1 MPFATNGG
9 VSRADKSG
17 DPSWIEIDEV
27 QYAQALA
34 GMSAGKLVS
43 IDGGF
48 ALVDPPAPEGPSAPE
63 DPPAPEPPTVVTR
76 AQGKAALI
84 SAGLWAQVLVYV
96 DAIDDPTQQ
105 ALARVAL
112 DDTTEWRRDSP
123 FLATAAAALGLTDA
137 DLDGLFVAAAGI
149 VL

>member
-1 MPFATNGG
+1 MPYATNGG

-17 DPSWIEIDEV
+17 DPAWIEIDEG

-34 GMSAGKLVS
+34 GMAAGKLVS
-43 IDGGF
+43 IEGGF
-48 ALVDPPAPEGPSAPE
+48 ALVDPPKPEEPPVPE
-63 DPPAPEPPTVVTR
+63 PQPPGPPAVVTR

-84 SAGLWAQVLVYV
+84 QAGLWDAVEAYV
-96 DAIDDPTQQ
+96 DSITDPTEK
-105 ALARVAL
+105 ALALVAL

-123 FLATAAAALGLTDA
+123 FLTDAAAALGLSDE
-137 DLDGLFVAAAGI
+137 DLDGLFVAAAAI

>member
-1 MPFATNGG
+1 MPYATTGG
-9 VSRADKSG
+9 VSRADMSD
-17 DPSWIEIDEV
+17 DPEWIEIDED

-34 GMSAGKLVS
+34 GMQVGKIVS
-43 IDGGF
+43 INGGF
-48 ALVDPPAPEGPSAPE
+48 ALVDPPEPEEPPVPE
-63 DPPAPEPPTVVTR
+63 PEPDGPPTVVTR

-84 SAGLWAQVLVYV
+84 QAGLWADVLAYV
-96 DAIDDPTQQ
+96 DAIADPTEQ

-123 FLATAAAALGLTDA
+123 FLATAAAALGLSDE
-137 DLDGLFVAAAGI
+137 DLDGLFVAAAAI

>member
-1 MPFATNGG
+1 MPYATAGG
-9 VSRADKSG
+9 VSRADMSG
-17 DPSWIEIDEV
+17 DPAWIEIDEN

-34 GMSAGKLVS
+34 GMLAGKVVS

-48 ALVDPPAPEGPSAPE
+48 AVVDPPEPEEPPVPE
-63 DPPAPEPPTVVTR
+63 PEPDGPPTVVTR

-84 SAGLWAQVLVYV
+84 QAGLWADVLAYV
-96 DAIDDPTQQ
+96 DAIADPTQQ

-123 FLATAAAALGLTDA
+123 FLATAAAALGLSETQ
-137 DLDGLFVAAAGI
+137 LDDLFVTAAAI
-149 VL
+149 IL

>member
-1 MPFATNGG
+1 MPYAANNQISTSPVVGG
-9 VSRADKSG
+9 
-17 DPSWIEIDEV
+17 IEITDQ
-27 QYAQALA
+27 QYAEALA
-34 GMSAGKLVS
+34 GMVSGKQVS

-48 ALVDPPAPEGPSAPE
+48 ALIDPPAPEE
-63 DPPAPEPPTVVTR
+63 PPAPDPEPPGPPTVVTR

-84 SAGLWAQVLVYV
+84 QSGLWASVVSYV
-96 DAIDDPTQQ
+96 DGIEDPTQQ

-123 FLATAAAALGLTDA
+123 FLATAAAALGLTDQ
-137 DLDGLFVAAAGI
+137 DLDGLFVAAAAI